1 MPIYISIYVSYW
13 LLVSYDR
20 MDRKMGKNGV
30 FAITR
35 KNGVL
40 VNCVNSI
47 MLIDR
52 RKQCFLVILFELFL
66 STYPFS
72 VSDSESVSYIGK

>member
-1 MPIYISIYVSYW
+1 
-13 LLVSYDR
+13 

-40 VNCVNSI
+40 MNYVNSI
-47 MLIDR
+47 MLIDH
-52 RKQCFLVILFELFL
+52 RKPCFLAILFELFL
-66 STYPFS
+66 SIYPFS
-72 VSDSESVSYIGK
+72 VSNSESVSYIGK

>member
-1 MPIYISIYVSYW
+1 MC
-13 LLVSYDR
+13 
-20 MDRKMGKNGV
+20 KNGV

-47 MLIDR
+47 MLIDH
-52 RKQCFLVILFELFL
+52 RKPCFLVILFELFL
-66 STYPFS
+66 SIYPFS
-72 VSDSESVSYIGK
+72 VNHSESVSYSESKKSLPIHYFVSS

>member
-1 MPIYISIYVSYW
+1 
-13 LLVSYDR
+13 
-20 MDRKMGKNGV
+20 MDRKTGKNGV

-40 VNCVNSI
+40 MNYVNSI
-47 MLIDR
+47 MLIYH
-52 RKQCFLVILFELFL
+52 RKPCFSVILFELFL

-72 VSDSESVSYIGK
+72 ANDSESVSYKESKKSLPIHYFVSV

>member
-1 MPIYISIYVSYW
+1 
-13 LLVSYDR
+13 

-40 VNCVNSI
+40 MNYVNSD
-47 MLIDR
+47 MLIDH
-52 RKQCFLVILFELFL
+52 RKPYFLAILFELFL
-66 STYPFS
+66 SIYPFS
-72 VSDSESVSYIGK
+72 VSHSDSVSYTGK

>member
-1 MPIYISIYVSYW
+1 
-13 LLVSYDR
+13 
-20 MDRKMGKNGV
+20 MGKNGV

-47 MLIDR
+47 MLIDH
-52 RKQCFLVILFELFL
+52 RKPCFLVILFELFL
-66 STYPFS
+66 SIYPFS
-72 VSDSESVSYIGK
+72 VSHSESASYKESNKSLPIHYFISV

>member
-1 MPIYISIYVSYW
+1 
-13 LLVSYDR
+13 
-20 MDRKMGKNGV
+20 MGKNGV

-47 MLIDR
+47 MLIDH
-52 RKQCFLVILFELFL
+52 RKPCFLVILFELFL
-66 STYPFS
+66 SIYPFS
-72 VSDSESVSYIGK
+72 VRHCESSSYKESNKSLPIHYFISA